1 MGTHPIFE
9 SDFDCLTGMR
19 IAPLLSI
26 VSAGFT
32 PHASKLANEFPSPDD
47 FVVSESEAREEYEK
61 FLLKY
66 PGSNFGVSADH
77 AHQKFK
83 NFHHNLAR
91 IKYYN
96 ALEQGTATY
105 GVTEFADMS
114 FEEFQ
119 KHKTGL
125 NLSQEHLKNRSRKLK
140 SSNKKLRFKQSLPD
154 SFDWTE
160 KGVVTP
166 VKNQG
171 MCGSCW
177 AFSTTGNIEGTWYLA
192 TGELVELSEQ
202 ELVDCDQVDQ
212 GCNGG
217 LMDNAFEEVIR
228 LGGLETEIDYPYD
241 AKGEVCTFER
251 NMAHVYIN
259 GSMDIGED
267 EDEIAEALLEHGPLA
282 IALNAFGMQFYH
294 SGVSHP
300 LSFLCSPEG
309 LDHGV
314 LLVGYGVEE
323 HTSMI
328 HRHKRPY
335 WKIKN
340 SWGPR
345 WGENGYYRIYRGKG
359 VCGVNKYVT
368 TSIVTPPQTTTTTS
382 TTTTTITTTT
392 TMTITE
398 ASTTTEATTTTTDAT
413 TSEPQEV

>member
-32 PHASKLANEFPSPDD
+32 PHASKLANEFPSLDD

-125 NLSQEHLKNRSRKLK
+125 DLSQEHLKNRSRKLK

-154 SFDWTE
+154 NFDWTE

-177 AFSTTGNIEGTWYLA
+177 AFSTTGNVEGVWA
-192 TGELVELSEQ
+192 KQTGELIELSEQ

-217 LMDNAFEEVIR
+217 LMDNAFDEIIR
-228 LGGLETEIDYPYD
+228 LGGLETEKEYPYD
-241 AKGEVCTFER
+241 AHVESCEFER
-251 NMAHVYIN
+251 DLAQVYIN
-259 GSMDIGED
+259 SSMDIGED
-267 EDEIAEALLEHGPLA
+267 EDEIAEALIEHGPLA

-398 ASTTTEATTTTTDAT
+398 ASTTT
-413 TSEPQEV
+413 